1 MTVENEPLL
10 LGLEVGGSK
19 LQLVAAVS
27 PTRIIRRQR
36 LPVNRGAG
44 AAAIQGHIKTAL
56 TKWAGTRWR
65 AMGVGFGGPVD
76 WWSGRICCSP
86 QMDGWDDVDLHG
98 WLVDLIEASFA
109 VENDSN
115 LAVLSEAQH
124 GARRV
129 IVVED
134 AHYR

>member
-1 MTVENEPLL
+1 MGGYPLAGDGSWFWGPGGLVVGAHL
-10 LGLEVGGSK
+10 L
-19 LQLVAAVS
+19 
-27 PTRIIRRQR
+27 
-36 LPVNRGAG
+36 
-44 AAAIQGHIKTAL
+44 
-56 TKWAGTRWR
+56 
-65 AMGVGFGGPVD
+65 F
-76 WWSGRICCSP
+76 P